1 MTRRAAAALGLAG
14 AAAIAATAVPS
25 GNAKDRFDLKGEVYG
40 NATFKIEMKNQA
52 GRKLTRI
59 KAGTYRIKIED
70 KASIHN
76 FRLKGP
82 GVNRA
87 TSVPRRAETVWTVR
101 LKPGRYVFV
110 CDPHATTMRG
120 SFRVTA
126 ANA

>member
-1 MTRRAAAALGLAG
+1 MTRRVTAALGLV
-14 AAAIAATAVPS
+14 AAAGIAAAAVPS

-40 NATFKIEMKNQA
+40 DAAFKIEMKNAA

-76 FRLKGP
+76 FRLNGP

-87 TSVPRRAETVWTVR
+87 TSIPRKAETVWTVR

-110 CDPHATTMRG
+110 CDPHASTMRG
-120 SFRVTA
+120 SFRVVK
-126 ANA
+126 